1 MDNKMEDYYK
11 VLQWLRETHI
21 DRQYPYEFDETD
33 SIEHSENVELVEEHH
48 SDFDKSLHI
57 QNIQADSKVR
67 IHLPRVRDYNDI
79 DYFEIL
85 FYSAETITPS
95 DLTIGFSNT
104 RSGVVNQ
111 VELKAEDI
119 SHEDTVINEDGYH
132 QFRYLVRKANTSMQ
146 KKNRWISSVFC
157 INLEFSKQVD
167 DFYLCNLVAR
177 TDQFNITLE
186 DLDEQIVIG
195 KNYIMNKLRA
205 YSWDEIPPQ
214 LEHLCYKSASA
225 FSWLIQWENQGK
237 TMGDGT
243 QLSRNYADRLLAQV
257 DAFIENYMASNGC
270 GDPNLKLLGWT
281 QFCNVDPNCKTRC
294 NSKSKKYYKGS
305 WYV

>member
-21 DRQYPYEFDETD
+21 DRQYPYEFDETNN
-33 SIEHSENVELVEEHH
+33 IEHSEDVELVEDHH
-48 SDFDKSLHI
+48 SDFDNSLHI

-85 FYSAETITPS
+85 FYSEETITPS

-111 VELKAEDI
+111 VELKADDI

-243 QLSRNYADRLLAQV
+243 QLSRNYADRLLAQI
-257 DAFIENYMASNGC
+257 DAFIENYMASNGY

-294 NSKSKKYYKGS
+294 NNKSKKYYKGS

>member
-1 MDNKMEDYYK
+1 MNNKMEDYYK

-33 SIEHSENVELVEEHH
+33 NIEHSENVELVDDYH

-85 FYSAETITPS
+85 FYSKETITPS

-111 VELKAEDI
+111 VELKADDI

-157 INLEFSKQVD
+157 INLEFSKQVT

-186 DLDEQIVIG
+186 DLDEQIIIG

-243 QLSRNYADRLLAQV
+243 QLSRNYADRLLAQI
-257 DAFIENYMASNGC
+257 DAFIENYMASNGY

>member
-33 SIEHSENVELVEEHH
+33 NIEHSEEVELVEDHH
-48 SDFDKSLHI
+48 SDFDNSLHI

-67 IHLPRVRDYNDI
+67 IHLPRVMDYNDI

-85 FYSAETITPS
+85 FYSEETITPS

-111 VELKAEDI
+111 VELKADDI

-243 QLSRNYADRLLAQV
+243 QLSRNYADRLLAQI
-257 DAFIENYMASNGC
+257 DAFIENYMASNGY

-281 QFCNVDPNCKTRC
+281 QFCDVDPNCKTRC

>member
-1 MDNKMEDYYK
+1 MENKMEDYYK

-21 DRQYPYEFDETD
+21 DRQYPYEFDVTD
-33 SIEHSENVELVEEHH
+33 NIEHSEDVELVEDYH
-48 SDFDKSLHI
+48 SDFDNSLHI

-85 FYSAETITPS
+85 FYSNETITPS
-95 DLTIGFSNT
+95 DITIGFSNT

-111 VELKAEDI
+111 VELKADDI

-157 INLEFSKQVD
+157 INLEFSKAID

-205 YSWDEIPPQ
+205 YSWEEIPPQ

-243 QLSRNYADRLLAQV
+243 QLSRNYADRLLAQI
-257 DAFIENYMASNGC
+257 DAFIENYMASNGY

-294 NSKSKKYYKGS
+294 NSKSKKYNRGS

>member
-33 SIEHSENVELVEEHH
+33 NIEHSENVELVEEHH

-205 YSWDEIPPQ
+205 YSWNEIPPQ

-225 FSWLIQWENQGK
+225 FSELLQWENQGK

-243 QLSRNYADRLLAQV
+243 QLSRNYADRLLAQI
-257 DAFIENYMASNGC
+257 DAFIENYMASKGYC
-270 GDPNLKLLGWT
+270 DPNLRLLGWT

>member
-1 MDNKMEDYYK
+1 MENKMEDYYK

-21 DRQYPYEFDETD
+21 DRQYPYEFDVTD
-33 SIEHSENVELVEEHH
+33 NIEHSEDVELVEDHH
-48 SDFDKSLHI
+48 SDFDNSLHI

-85 FYSAETITPS
+85 FYSNETIKPS
-95 DLTIGFSNT
+95 DITIGFSNT

-111 VELKAEDI
+111 VELKVDDI

-157 INLEFSKQVD
+157 INLEFSKAVD

-195 KNYIMNKLRA
+195 KNYRMNKLRA
-205 YSWDEIPPQ
+205 YSWEEIPPQ

-243 QLSRNYADRLLAQV
+243 QLSRNYADRLLAQI
-257 DAFIENYMASNGC
+257 DAFIENYMASNGY

-294 NSKSKKYYKGS
+294 NSKSKKYNRGS

>member
-33 SIEHSENVELVEEHH
+33 NIEHSENVELVEEHH
-48 SDFDKSLHI
+48 SDFDNSLHI

-111 VELKAEDI
+111 VELKADDI

-186 DLDEQIVIG
+186 DLDEQIIIG

-243 QLSRNYADRLLAQV
+243 QLSRNYADRLLAQI
-257 DAFIENYMASNGC
+257 DAFIENYMASNGY
-270 GDPNLKLLGWT
+270 GDPNLRLLGWT

>member
-33 SIEHSENVELVEEHH
+33 NIEHSENVELVEEHH

-85 FYSAETITPS
+85 FYSKETITPS

-111 VELKAEDI
+111 VELKEDDI

-157 INLEFSKQVD
+157 INLEFSKQVA

-186 DLDEQIVIG
+186 DLDEQIIIG

-243 QLSRNYADRLLAQV
+243 QLSRNYADRLLAQI
-257 DAFIENYMASNGC
+257 DAFIENYMASNGY

>member
-21 DRQYPYEFDETD
+21 DRQYPYEFDVTD
-33 SIEHSENVELVEEHH
+33 NIEHSEDVELVEDHH
-48 SDFDKSLHI
+48 SDFDNSLHI

-85 FYSAETITPS
+85 FYSNETITPS
-95 DLTIGFSNT
+95 DITIGFSNT

-111 VELKAEDI
+111 VELKKDDI

-157 INLEFSKQVD
+157 INLEFSKAID

-243 QLSRNYADRLLAQV
+243 QLSRNYADRLLAQI
-257 DAFIENYMASNGC
+257 DAFIENYMASNGY

-294 NSKSKKYYKGS
+294 NSKSKKYNRGS

>member
-33 SIEHSENVELVEEHH
+33 NIEHSENVKLVDDYH

-85 FYSAETITPS
+85 FYSKETITPS

-111 VELKAEDI
+111 VELKADDI

-157 INLEFSKQVD
+157 INLEFSKQVA

-186 DLDEQIVIG
+186 DLDEQIIIG

-243 QLSRNYADRLLAQV
+243 QLSRNYADRLLAQI
-257 DAFIENYMASNGC
+257 DAFIENYMASNGY
-270 GDPNLKLLGWT
+270 GDPNLRLLGWT

>member
-1 MDNKMEDYYK
+1 MNNKMEDYYK

-33 SIEHSENVELVEEHH
+33 NIEHSENVELVDDYH

-85 FYSAETITPS
+85 FYSKETITPS

-111 VELKAEDI
+111 VELKADDI

-157 INLEFSKQVD
+157 INLEFSKQVN

-186 DLDEQIVIG
+186 DLDEQIIIG

-243 QLSRNYADRLLAQV
+243 QLSRNYADRLLAQI
-257 DAFIENYMASNGC
+257 DAFIENYMASNGY
-270 GDPNLKLLGWT
+270 GDPNLRLLGWT

-294 NSKSKKYYKGS
+294 NSKSKKYYKER

>member
-33 SIEHSENVELVEEHH
+33 NIEHSENVELVNDYH

-85 FYSAETITPS
+85 FYSKETITPS

-111 VELKAEDI
+111 VELKADDI

-157 INLEFSKQVD
+157 INLEFSKQVA

-243 QLSRNYADRLLAQV
+243 QLSRNYADRLLAQI
-257 DAFIENYMASNGC
+257 DAFIENYMASNGY

>member
-33 SIEHSENVELVEEHH
+33 NIEHSENVELVDDYH

-111 VELKAEDI
+111 VELKADDI

-243 QLSRNYADRLLAQV
+243 QLSRNYADRLLAQI
-257 DAFIENYMASNGC
+257 DAFIENYMASNGY
-270 GDPNLKLLGWT
+270 GDPNLRLLGWT

>member
-33 SIEHSENVELVEEHH
+33 NIEHSENVELVDDYH

-205 YSWDEIPPQ
+205 YSWNEIPPQ

-243 QLSRNYADRLLAQV
+243 QLSRNYADRLLAQI
-257 DAFIENYMASNGC
+257 DAFIENYMASNGY

>member
-33 SIEHSENVELVEEHH
+33 NIEHSENVELVEEHH

-205 YSWDEIPPQ
+205 YSWNEIPPQ

-225 FSWLIQWENQGK
+225 FSWLIPWENQGK

-243 QLSRNYADRLLAQV
+243 QLRRNYADRLLAQI
-257 DAFIENYMASNGC
+257 DAFIENYRASNGY

>member
-1 MDNKMEDYYK
+1 MENKMEDYYK

-21 DRQYPYEFDETD
+21 DRQYPYEFDVTD
-33 SIEHSENVELVEEHH
+33 NIEHSEDVELVEDYH
-48 SDFDKSLHI
+48 SDFDNSLHI

-85 FYSAETITPS
+85 FYSNETITPS
-95 DLTIGFSNT
+95 DITIGFSNT

-111 VELKAEDI
+111 VELNADDI

-157 INLEFSKQVD
+157 INLEFSKAID

-243 QLSRNYADRLLAQV
+243 QLSRNYADRLLAQI
-257 DAFIENYMASNGC
+257 DAFIENYMASNGY
-270 GDPNLKLLGWT
+270 GDPNLRLLGWT

>member
-1 MDNKMEDYYK
+1 MENKMEDYYK

-21 DRQYPYEFDETD
+21 DRQYPYEFDVTD
-33 SIEHSENVELVEEHH
+33 NIEHSEDVELVEDHH
-48 SDFDKSLHI
+48 SDFDNSLHI

-85 FYSAETITPS
+85 FYSNETITPS
-95 DLTIGFSNT
+95 DITIGFSNT

-111 VELKAEDI
+111 VELKKDDI

-157 INLEFSKQVD
+157 INLEFSKAID

-205 YSWDEIPPQ
+205 YSWEEIPPQ

-243 QLSRNYADRLLAQV
+243 QLSRNYADRLLAQI
-257 DAFIENYMASNGC
+257 DAFIDNYMASNGY

-294 NSKSKKYYKGS
+294 NSKSKKYYRGS

>member
-33 SIEHSENVELVEEHH
+33 NIEHSENVELVEEHH

-157 INLEFSKQVD
+157 INLEFSKQVA

-205 YSWDEIPPQ
+205 YSWNEIPPQ

-270 GDPNLKLLGWT
+270 GDPNIKLLGWT

>member
-33 SIEHSENVELVEEHH
+33 NIEHSENVELVEEHH

-157 INLEFSKQVD
+157 INLEFSKQVN

-205 YSWDEIPPQ
+205 YSWNEIPPQ

-243 QLSRNYADRLLAQV
+243 QLSRNYADRLLAQI
-257 DAFIENYMASNGC
+257 DAFIENYMASNGY

>member
-1 MDNKMEDYYK
+1 MEDYYK
-11 VLQWLRETHI
+11 VLQWLREAHI
-21 DRQYPYEFDETD
+21 DRQYPYEFDNTDNIETTG
-33 SIEHSENVELVEEHH
+33 EKELVEEHS
-48 SDFDKSLHI
+48 SDFNNSLHI
-57 QNIQADSKVR
+57 TGIEQGSKVR
-67 IHLPRVRDYNDI
+67 IHLPKVRDYNDI

-85 FYSAETITPS
+85 FYSDETIQPS
-95 DLTIGFSNT
+95 DITIGFSNT
-104 RSGVVNQ
+104 RSGVANQ
-111 VELKAEDI
+111 VELKADDI

-132 QFRYLVRKANTSMQ
+132 QFRYLVRKANTKMQ

-157 INLEFSKQVD
+157 INIEFNKAVD

-177 TDQFNITLE
+177 VDQFNLTLE
-186 DLDEQIVIG
+186 DLDEQIIIG
-195 KNYIMNKLRA
+195 KNYVMNQLRA

-214 LEHLCYKSASA
+214 LEHLCFKSASA
-225 FSWLIQWENQGK
+225 FSWLMYWENQGK
-237 TMGDGT
+237 VMDDGRKE
-243 QLSRNYADRLLAQV
+243 SRNYATRLLEQI
-257 DAFIENYMASNGC
+257 DRFIENYLASNGY

>member
-1 MDNKMEDYYK
+1 MENKMEDYYK

-21 DRQYPYEFDETD
+21 DRQYPYEFDVTD
-33 SIEHSENVELVEEHH
+33 NIEHSEDVELVEDHH
-48 SDFDKSLHI
+48 SDFDNSLHI

-85 FYSAETITPS
+85 FYSNETITPS
-95 DLTIGFSNT
+95 DITIGFSNT

-111 VELKAEDI
+111 VELKADDI
-119 SHEDTVINEDGYH
+119 SHEDTVINENGYH

-157 INLEFSKQVD
+157 INLEFSKAID

-205 YSWDEIPPQ
+205 YSWEEIPPQ

-243 QLSRNYADRLLAQV
+243 QLSRNYADRLLAQI
-257 DAFIENYMASNGC
+257 DAFIENYMASNGY

-294 NSKSKKYYKGS
+294 NSKSKKYNRGS

>member
-33 SIEHSENVELVEEHH
+33 NIEHSENVELVEEHH

-243 QLSRNYADRLLAQV
+243 QLSRNYADRLLAQI
-257 DAFIENYMASNGC
+257 DAFIENYMASNGY

>member
-33 SIEHSENVELVEEHH
+33 NIEHSENVELVDDYH

-85 FYSAETITPS
+85 FYSKETITPS

-111 VELKAEDI
+111 VELKADDI

-186 DLDEQIVIG
+186 DLDEQIIIG

-243 QLSRNYADRLLAQV
+243 QLSRNYADRLLAQI
-257 DAFIENYMASNGC
+257 DAFIENYMASNGY
-270 GDPNLKLLGWT
+270 GDPNLRLLGWT

-305 WYV
+305 W

>member
-33 SIEHSENVELVEEHH
+33 SIEHSENVELVDAYH

-111 VELKAEDI
+111 VELKADDI

-157 INLEFSKQVD
+157 INLEFSKQVN

>member
-33 SIEHSENVELVEEHH
+33 NIEHSENVELVDDHH

-85 FYSAETITPS
+85 FYSEETITPS

-111 VELKAEDI
+111 VELKADDI

-157 INLEFSKQVD
+157 INLEFSKQVA

-186 DLDEQIVIG
+186 DLDEQIIIG

-243 QLSRNYADRLLAQV
+243 QLSRNYADRLLAQI
-257 DAFIENYMASNGC
+257 DAFIENYMASNGY
-270 GDPNLKLLGWT
+270 GDPNLRLLGWT

-294 NSKSKKYYKGS
+294 NSKSKKYYKGR
-305 WYV
+305 W

>member
-33 SIEHSENVELVEEHH
+33 NIEHSENVELVEEHH

-85 FYSAETITPS
+85 FYSKETITPS

-111 VELKAEDI
+111 VELKADDI

-157 INLEFSKQVD
+157 INLEFSKQVA

-186 DLDEQIVIG
+186 DLDEQIIIG

-243 QLSRNYADRLLAQV
+243 QLSRNYADRLLAQI
-257 DAFIENYMASNGC
+257 DAFIENYRASNGY

>member
-33 SIEHSENVELVEEHH
+33 SIEHTGEIELVEEHS
-48 SDFDKSLHI
+48 SDFESSLHI
-57 QNIQADSKVR
+57 QDIQADSKIR

-85 FYSAETITPS
+85 FYSEETITPS

-111 VELKAEDI
+111 VELKADDI

-157 INLEFSKQVD
+157 INLEFSKAVNN
-167 DFYLCNLVAR
+167 FYLCNLVAR

-186 DLDEQIVIG
+186 DVDEQIVIG

-243 QLSRNYADRLLAQV
+243 QLSRNYADRLLAQI
-257 DAFIENYMASNGC
+257 DAFIENYMASNGY
-270 GDPNLKLLGWT
+270 GDPNLRLLGWT

>member
-1 MDNKMEDYYK
+1 MENKMEDYYK

-21 DRQYPYEFDETD
+21 DRQYPYEFDVTD
-33 SIEHSENVELVEEHH
+33 NIEHSEDVELVEDYH
-48 SDFDKSLHI
+48 SDFDNSLHI

-85 FYSAETITPS
+85 FYSNETIAPS
-95 DLTIGFSNT
+95 DITIGFSNT

-111 VELKAEDI
+111 VELKADDI
-119 SHEDTVINEDGYH
+119 SHKDTVINEDGYH

-157 INLEFSKQVD
+157 INLEFSKAID

-205 YSWDEIPPQ
+205 YSWEEIPPQ

-225 FSWLIQWENQGK
+225 FSWLIQWENQSK

-243 QLSRNYADRLLAQV
+243 QLSRNYADRLLAQI
-257 DAFIENYMASNGC
+257 DAFIENYMASNGY

-294 NSKSKKYYKGS
+294 NSKSKKYNRGS

>member
-1 MDNKMEDYYK
+1 MNNKMEDYYK

-33 SIEHSENVELVEEHH
+33 NIEHSENVELVDDYH

-85 FYSAETITPS
+85 FYSKETITPS

-111 VELKAEDI
+111 VELKADDI

-157 INLEFSKQVD
+157 INLEFSKQVS

-186 DLDEQIVIG
+186 DLDEQIIIG

-205 YSWDEIPPQ
+205 YSWNEIPPQ

-243 QLSRNYADRLLAQV
+243 QLSRNYADRLLAQI
-257 DAFIENYMASNGC
+257 DAFIENYMASNGY

>member
-33 SIEHSENVELVEEHH
+33 NIEHSENVELVEEHH

-111 VELKAEDI
+111 VELKADDI

-205 YSWDEIPPQ
+205 YSWNEIPPQ

-243 QLSRNYADRLLAQV
+243 QLSRNYADRLFAQI
-257 DAFIENYMASNGC
+257 DAFIENYMASKGY

>member
-33 SIEHSENVELVEEHH
+33 NIEHSEEVELVEDHH
-48 SDFDKSLHI
+48 SDFDNSLHI

-67 IHLPRVRDYNDI
+67 IHLPRVMDYNDI

-85 FYSAETITPS
+85 FYSEETITPS

-243 QLSRNYADRLLAQV
+243 QLSRNYADRLLAQI
-257 DAFIENYMASNGC
+257 DAFIENYMASNGY

-281 QFCNVDPNCKTRC
+281 QFCDVDPNCKTRC

>member
-1 MDNKMEDYYK
+1 MENKMEDYYK

-21 DRQYPYEFDETD
+21 DRQYPYEFDVTD
-33 SIEHSENVELVEEHH
+33 NIEHSEDVELVEEHH
-48 SDFDKSLHI
+48 SDFDNSLHI

-85 FYSAETITPS
+85 FYSNETITPS

-111 VELKAEDI
+111 VELKKDDI

-157 INLEFSKQVD
+157 INLEFSKAID

-205 YSWDEIPPQ
+205 YSWNEIPPQ

-243 QLSRNYADRLLAQV
+243 QLSRNYADRLLAQI
-257 DAFIENYMASNGC
+257 DAFIENYMASNGY

-281 QFCNVDPNCKTRC
+281 QFCDVDPNCKTRC
-294 NSKSKKYYKGS
+294 NSKSKKYYRGS

>member
-33 SIEHSENVELVEEHH
+33 NIEHSEDVELVEEHH

-85 FYSAETITPS
+85 FYSAETIAPS

-111 VELKAEDI
+111 VELKADDI

-205 YSWDEIPPQ
+205 YSWNEIPPQ

-243 QLSRNYADRLLAQV
+243 QLSRNYADRLLAQI
-257 DAFIENYMASNGC
+257 DAFIENYMASNGY

>member
-33 SIEHSENVELVEEHH
+33 NIEHSENVELVDDYH

-85 FYSAETITPS
+85 FYSKETITPS

-111 VELKAEDI
+111 VELRADDI

-157 INLEFSKQVD
+157 INLEFSKQVN

-186 DLDEQIVIG
+186 DLDEQIIIG

-243 QLSRNYADRLLAQV
+243 QLSRNYADRLLAQI
-257 DAFIENYMASNGC
+257 DAFIENYMASNGY
-270 GDPNLKLLGWT
+270 GDPNLRLLGWT

>member
-21 DRQYPYEFDETD
+21 DRQYPYEFDETN
-33 SIEHSENVELVEEHH
+33 SIEHSEDVELVEEHH
-48 SDFDKSLHI
+48 SDFDNSLHI

-85 FYSAETITPS
+85 FYSKETITPS

-157 INLEFSKQVD
+157 INLEFSKQVA

-205 YSWDEIPPQ
+205 YSWNEIPPQ

-270 GDPNLKLLGWT
+270 GDPNFKLLGWT